1 MRAVQIRVTGG
12 PEVLDVV
19 DLPDPTPGPN
29 DVVVQVAASGVNFM
43 DTYQR
48 KGMYVVPLPSVL
60 GGEGAGRVVAV
71 GTAVAADST
80 FAVDARVAWQG
91 VPGSYAEQ
99 VVVPAARAVPV
110 PDGVPDE
117 VAGAMLLQGLTAHYL
132 SASSYPVQEGDT
144 VVVHAGAGGVG
155 LLLTQLVRMRGG
167 HVISTVSTPEKADLS
182 RAAGAE
188 HVVGYDELAD
198 TVREVTGGVGVAA
211 VYDGVGAATFETS
224 LSCLRRRGVQVQF
237 GSSSGPVP
245 PFDIQRLN
253 PLGSLFVTRPTLGD
267 YVATREEL
275 VWRAGELFDA
285 VLAGRLDV
293 RIGARFPLAQARAAH
308 EALEGRRTTGKVL
321 LVP

>member
-1 MRAVQIRVTGG
+1 MRAVQIKLTGG

-19 DLPDPTPGPN
+19 DIPDPTPGPN
-29 DVVVQVAASGVNFM
+29 DVLVQVAASGVNFM

-48 KGMYVVPLPSVL
+48 KGMYVVPLPNVL

-80 FAVDARVAWQG
+80 FAVGDRVAWQG

-132 SASSYPVQEGDT
+132 SVSIYPVQEGDT

-155 LLLTQLVRMRGG
+155 LLLTQLIRMRGG
-167 HVISTVSTPEKADLS
+167 HVISTVSTPEKAELS

-224 LSCLRRRGVQVQF
+224 LTCLRRRGIQVQF
-237 GSSSGPVP
+237 GSASGPVP

-253 PLGSLFVTRPTLGD
+253 PLGSLFVTRPTLVD
-267 YVATREEL
+267 YVATRDEL
-275 VWRAGELFDA
+275 IWRAGELFDA
-285 VLAGRLDV
+285 VLAGSLDV

>member
-1 MRAVQIRVTGG
+1 
-12 PEVLDVV
+12 
-19 DLPDPTPGPN
+19 
-29 DVVVQVAASGVNFM
+29 VNFM

-48 KGMYVVPLPSVL
+48 KGMYVVPLPNVL

-80 FAVDARVAWQG
+80 FAVGDRVAWQG

-117 VAGAMLLQGLTAHYL
+117 GAGAMLLQGLTAHYL
-132 SASSYPVQEGDT
+132 SVSIYPVQEGDT

-155 LLLTQLVRMRGG
+155 LLLTQLIRMRGG
-167 HVISTVSTPEKADLS
+167 HVISTVSTPEKAELS

-224 LSCLRRRGVQVQF
+224 LTCLRRRGIQVQF
-237 GSSSGPVP
+237 GSASGPVP

-253 PLGSLFVTRPTLGD
+253 PLGSLFVTRPTLVD
-267 YVATREEL
+267 YVATRDEL
-275 VWRAGELFDA
+275 IWRAGELFDA
-285 VLAGRLDV
+285 VLAGSLDV